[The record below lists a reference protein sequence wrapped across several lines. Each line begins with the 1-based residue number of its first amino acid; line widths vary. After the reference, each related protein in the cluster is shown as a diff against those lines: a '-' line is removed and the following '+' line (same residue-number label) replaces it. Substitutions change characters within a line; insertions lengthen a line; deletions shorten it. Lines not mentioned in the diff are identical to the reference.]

1 LGTEFHTNREIEMAR
16 SQNGAAKSRRKT
28 TRRKPK
34 AAADVMGDAVAG
46 DIAAMRA
53 EVADMIA
60 SLDERI
66 TRLNALTK
74 QGASHAAESA
84 NDIVLSALSGL
95 TGRATNQ
102 AQAGIASASDEVAKF
117 GTQAVN
123 RFVREI
129 DKRPLLT
136 LAIAAG
142 IGFFAGLARRPE

>member
-1 LGTEFHTNREIEMAR
+1 MAR
-16 SQNGAAKSRRKT
+16 SQNGATKA
-28 TRRKPK
+28 RRKP
-34 AAADVMGDAVAG
+34 ARRRPQSATHVMGDAVAG
-46 DIAAMRA
+46 DVAAMRA

-66 TRLNALTK
+66 ARLNRLTK
-74 QGASHAAESA
+74 QGASHAAEGA
-84 NDIVLSALSGL
+84 NDIVLGAISGL
-95 TGRATNQ
+95 TGRATKQ
-102 AQAGIASASDEVAKF
+102 AQAGVASASDEVARI

-142 IGFFAGLARRPE
+142 IGFIAGLARRPE

>member
-1 LGTEFHTNREIEMAR
+1 MAREMAR

-28 TRRKPK
+28 VRRRRPPTGRS
-34 AAADVMGDAVAG
+34 ASHVMGQAVAG

-66 TRLNALTK
+66 VRLNNLTK

-84 NDIVLSALSGL
+84 NDIVLSAISGL
-95 TGRATNQ
+95 TGRAPEQ

-117 GTQAVN
+117 GSHAVN

-142 IGFFAGLARRPE
+142 IGFIAGLARRPE

>member
-1 LGTEFHTNREIEMAR
+1 MAR
-16 SQNGAAKSRRKT
+16 SQTGAAKSPRKSAPRR
-28 TRRKPK
+28 RRQTNH
-34 AAADVMGDAVAG
+34 AMGDAVAG

-66 TRLNALTK
+66 ARLNNLTK
-74 QGASHAAESA
+74 QGASHAAQSA
-84 NDIVLSALSGL
+84 NDIVLNALSGL
-95 TGRATNQ
+95 TGRATEQ

-117 GTQAVN
+117 GSAAVN

-142 IGFFAGLARRPE
+142 IGFIAGLARRPE

>member
-1 LGTEFHTNREIEMAR
+1 MAR
-16 SQNGAAKSRRKT
+16 TQNGAAKSRRKT
-28 TRRKPK
+28 ANRHPQG
-34 AAADVMGDAVAG
+34 ASHVMGEAVAG

-53 EVADMIA
+53 EVADMIV

-66 TRLNALTK
+66 MRLNTLTK

-84 NDIVLSALSGL
+84 NDIVLNAISGL
-95 TGRATNQ
+95 TGRATAQ
-102 AQAGIASASDEVAKF
+102 AQAGVASASDEVAKF

-136 LAIAAG
+136 LAVAAG
-142 IGFFAGLARRPE
+142 IGFIAGLARRPE

>member
-1 LGTEFHTNREIEMAR
+1 MAR
-16 SQNGAAKSRRKT
+16 SQNGAVKSRRKPA
-28 TRRKPK
+28 RRRPQS
-34 AAADVMGDAVAG
+34 AANVMGDAVAG

-66 TRLNALTK
+66 ANLNRLTK
-74 QGASHAAESA
+74 QGASHAADSA
-84 NDIVLSALSGL
+84 NDIVLDAISGL
-95 TGRATNQ
+95 TGRATRQ
-102 AQAGIASASDEVAKF
+102 AQAGMASASDEVAKF

-142 IGFFAGLARRPE
+142 IGFIAGLARRPE

>member
-1 LGTEFHTNREIEMAR
+1 MAR
-16 SQNGAAKSRRKT
+16 SQNVAKSRRKT
-28 TRRKPK
+28 TRRRTQP
-34 AAADVMGDAVAG
+34 AAQVMGDAVAG

-66 TRLNALTK
+66 TRLNSLTK

-95 TGRATNQ
+95 TGRATSQ

-117 GTQAVN
+117 GSHAVN
-123 RFVREI
+123 RFVKEI

>member
-1 LGTEFHTNREIEMAR
+1 MAR
-16 SQNGAAKSRRKT
+16 TQNGAAKSRRKT
-28 TRRKPK
+28 TRRRPQS
-34 AAADVMGDAVAG
+34 ASHVMGDAVAG

-66 TRLNALTK
+66 TRLNKLTK

-84 NDIVLSALSGL
+84 NDIVLDAISGL
-95 TGRATNQ
+95 TGRATAQ
-102 AQAGIASASDEVAKF
+102 AQAGVASASDEVAKF

-142 IGFFAGLARRPE
+142 IGFIAGLARRPE

>member
-1 LGTEFHTNREIEMAR
+1 MAR
-16 SQNGAAKSRRKT
+16 SQNDAVKSRRKT
-28 TRRKPK
+28 ARRRPQS
-34 AAADVMGDAVAG
+34 ATHVMGDAVAG

-66 TRLNALTK
+66 NRLNTLTK
-74 QGASHAAESA
+74 QGASHAADSA
-84 NDIVLSALSGL
+84 NDILLNAISGF
-95 TGRATNQ
+95 TGRATQQ
-102 AQAGIASASDEVAKF
+102 AQAGISSASDEVAKL
-117 GTQAVN
+117 GTTAVN

-142 IGFFAGLARRPE
+142 IGFIAGLARRPE

>member
-1 LGTEFHTNREIEMAR
+1 MAR
-16 SQNGAAKSRRKT
+16 AQNGAVKSRRKT

-34 AAADVMGDAVAG
+34 AAAHVMGDAVAG
-46 DIAAMRA
+46 DVAAMRA
-53 EVADMIA
+53 EIADMIA

-66 TRLNALTK
+66 TRLNTLTK

-95 TGRATNQ
+95 TGRATSQ

-142 IGFFAGLARRPE
+142 IGFIAGLARRPE

>member
-1 LGTEFHTNREIEMAR
+1 MAR

-28 TRRKPK
+28 AQRRSRP
-34 AAADVMGDAVAG
+34 ATQVVGEAVAG

-66 TRLNALTK
+66 ARLNSLTK
-74 QGASHAAESA
+74 QGASHAAQSA
-84 NDIVLSALSGL
+84 NDIVLNALSGL
-95 TGRATNQ
+95 TGRATEQ

-117 GTQAVN
+117 GSQAVN

-142 IGFFAGLARRPE
+142 IGFIAGLARRPE

>member
-1 LGTEFHTNREIEMAR
+1 MAR
-16 SQNGAAKSRRKT
+16 SQNGVTKTRKIAKRR
-28 TRRKPK
+28 TRQSAPSTR
-34 AAADVMGDAVAG
+34 ARSAGARHIMGAAVAN
-46 DIAAMRA
+46 DVAAMRA

-66 TRLNALTK
+66 TRLNQLTK

-84 NDIVLSALSGL
+84 NDIVLNAISGL
-95 TGRATNQ
+95 TGRATQQ
-102 AQAGIASASDEVAKF
+102 AQASVASATDEVARF

-142 IGFFAGLARRPE
+142 IGFIAGIARRPE

>member
-1 LGTEFHTNREIEMAR
+1 MAR
-16 SQNGAAKSRRKT
+16 SQNGSVKSRRKT
-28 TRRKPK
+28 AQRRPQS
-34 AAADVMGDAVAG
+34 ATHVMGDAVAG

-66 TRLNALTK
+66 NRLNTLTK
-74 QGASHAAESA
+74 QGASHAADSA
-84 NDIVLSALSGL
+84 NDILLNAISGF
-95 TGRATNQ
+95 TGRATQQ
-102 AQAGIASASDEVAKF
+102 AQAGISSASDEVAKL
-117 GTQAVN
+117 GTTAVN

-142 IGFFAGLARRPE
+142 IGFIAGLARRPE

>member
-1 LGTEFHTNREIEMAR
+1 MATMR
-16 SQNGAAKSRRKT
+16 NGAVKSRRKT
-28 TRRKPK
+28 ARRRPQS
-34 AAADVMGDAVAG
+34 AAHLRRPRNAAHVMGDAIAG
-46 DIAAMRA
+46 DVAAMRA

-66 TRLNALTK
+66 ARLNRLTK

-84 NDIVLSALSGL
+84 NDIVLNALSGL
-95 TGRATNQ
+95 TGRATEQ
-102 AQAGIASASDEVAKF
+102 AQAGIASASDEVARF
-117 GTQAVN
+117 GSHAVN

-142 IGFFAGLARRPE
+142 IGFIAGLARRPE

>member
-1 LGTEFHTNREIEMAR
+1 MIGSYQMAR
-16 SQNGAAKSRRKT
+16 SQNGASKLRRKT
-28 TRRKPK
+28 ARRRPRGS
-34 AAADVMGDAVAG
+34 ARVSAHVMGDAVAG

-60 SLDERI
+60 SLDDRI
-66 TRLNALTK
+66 TRLNKLTK

-84 NDIVLSALSGL
+84 NDIVLNAISGL
-95 TGRATNQ
+95 TGRATEQ
-102 AQAGIASASDEVAKF
+102 AQAGMASASDEVAKF

-142 IGFFAGLARRPE
+142 IGFIAGLARRPE

>member
-1 LGTEFHTNREIEMAR
+1 MAR

-28 TRRKPK
+28 APRRPRPATK
-34 AAADVMGDAVAG
+34 VMGEAVAG

-66 TRLNALTK
+66 ARLNTLTK
-74 QGASHAAESA
+74 QGASHAAQGA
-84 NDIVLSALSGL
+84 NDIVLNALSGL
-95 TGRATNQ
+95 TGRATEQ

-117 GTQAVN
+117 GSHAVN

-142 IGFFAGLARRPE
+142 IGFIAGLARRPE